1 MSAPQPSKSGKSS
14 RYILTS
20 KWNRKY
26 PKSESV
32 KVMVNIKT
40 HPETLKEL
48 RAQDP
53 EESTKGFSSE
63 RQPTWNPDFYLP
75 SHRNDIGP
83 IKLKVPL

>member
-1 MSAPQPSKSGKSS
+1 
-14 RYILTS
+14 
-20 KWNRKY
+20 
-26 PKSESV
+26 
-32 KVMVNIKT
+32 MVNIKT

-53 EESTKGFSSE
+53 KESTKGFSSE

-83 IKLKVPL
+83 IKWKVLLRQKCIEWLTRKTFCKWFLSLSTKQ